1 MGVRNLLGRVIH
13 WATRGTSLA
22 SEDAARIF
30 GLGGSTLSGVNVN
43 ETTALEAP
51 SYFAGIRNVAEDL
64 ATLPLI
70 TYRRAGSRH
79 HDRDEEFYL
88 YPILHDQPN
97 EEMDATVFV
106 ESMQAHLMMRRNA
119 YAEIVRGGGGR
130 CEALWPIHPR
140 RITIERPRM
149 EDGSAGPLVY
159 RVQLPDGQRDSRTG
173 ETFTRLDRS
182 RMFHIRSFVLDGV
195 EGKSSLVAH
204 SESIGLALAL
214 ERYGAAFFGNDATP
228 GGVYEVPSLLSD
240 KAYDR
245 LKRDLEAGRTSLER
259 KHRSQLLEEGTK
271 FHEITVPNDKAQFV
285 DSQRA
290 STEQM
295 ARINRIPP
303 HLVGDLSRATFS
315 NIEHQ
320 AIDYVVHSIRP
331 HAVRWERA
339 IRLQV
344 YLPTDWRSHYTEFLL
359 DALLRG
365 DSKSRA
371 ETLAVLRQN
380 GIINANEW
388 RELENFDEIGGDSG
402 TAYLVNGNMLPVDQ
416 ILRPRKA
423 PVEPLNPIDQG
434 RMLLPLYRAA
444 AERCLRKEAA
454 AIDRALD
461 RVLRPE
467 GMRAFEGWLLEF
479 YRQQADTIRQ
489 TFVPLAVATG
499 EAARGETGPDL
510 SDWAQAHVRGL
521 AAARQKTA
529 QEEIR
534 AIVASAPSDLVGA
547 LKGMTTRWLKDE
559 PERLAAHELRTAAEG
574 ARKYVAERMAAL
586 VA

>member
-1 MGVRNLLGRVIH
+1 MGVRSVLGRVVQ
-13 WATRGTSLA
+13 WAARGTSLA

-30 GLGGSTLSGVNVN
+30 GVTGRTLAGINVN

-51 SYFAGIRNVAEDL
+51 SYFAGVRNVAEDL

-70 TYRRAGSRH
+70 TYRRVGSRRR
-79 HDRDEEFYL
+79 DRDEDFYL

-97 EEMDATVFV
+97 EEMDATVFI

-130 CEALWPIHPR
+130 CESLWPIHPSR
-140 RITIERPRM
+140 VSVERMR
-149 EDGSAGPLVY
+149 EKDGSAGALVY
-159 RVQLPDGQRDSRTG
+159 RVSLPEGQKDSRTG
-173 ETFTRLDRS
+173 MPFTLLDRS
-182 RMFHIRSFVLDGV
+182 RMLHVRSFVLDGV

-228 GGVYEVPSLLSD
+228 GGVYEVPALLSD
-240 KAYDR
+240 KAYSR
-245 LKRDLEAGRTSLER
+245 LSQDLEAGRSGLER
-259 KHRSQLLEEGTK
+259 KHRSMLLEEGTK

-285 DSQRA
+285 DSQRN

-295 ARINRIPP
+295 GRINRIPP
-303 HLVGDLSRATFS
+303 HLIGDLSRATFS

-344 YLPTDWRSHYTEFLL
+344 YLKEDRRTHYSEFLL

-371 ETLAVLRQN
+371 DTLAVWRQN
-380 GIINANEW
+380 GIINADEW
-388 RELENFDEIGGDSG
+388 RDIENWDEIGGDSG
-402 TAYLVNGNMLPVDQ
+402 TAYLVNGNMLPVEQ
-416 ILRPRKA
+416 ILKREQP
-423 PVEPLNPIDQG
+423 EPAQHVDAG

-444 AERCLRKEAA
+444 AERCIRKEAA
-454 AIDRALD
+454 AIDKALD
-461 RVLRPE
+461 RVLKVD
-467 GMRAFEGWLLEF
+467 GMRSFEVWLGEF
-479 YRQQADTIRQ
+479 YRQQADTVRQ
-489 TFVPLAVATG
+489 AFVPLAVAAG
-499 EAARGETGPDL
+499 EMARGESGPDL
-510 SDWAQAHVRGL
+510 GDWAQAHVRGL
-521 AAARQKTA
+521 AAARQKAA

-534 AIVASAPSDLVGA
+534 GIVASGPSDLVGA
-547 LKGMTTRWLKDE
+547 LKGMTARWLKDE
-559 PERLAAHELRTAAEG
+559 PERIAGHELQAATDG
-574 ARKYVAERMAAL
+574 ARKFVAERAAL